1 MVKLVNLEALVGLG
15 FETEQELQSYI
26 KSIYGVTSV
35 SEIVQPDNDFS
46 DEMVFLEVNDNEE
59 HTLFIARGKSGR
71 IYIIEVC

>member
-1 MVKLVNLEALVGLG
+1 MVKFVKLENLVGLG
-15 FETEQELQSYI
+15 FETEQELQSYV
-26 KSIYGVTSV
+26 KSISGVTSV

-71 IYIIEVC
+71 IYIIEVA